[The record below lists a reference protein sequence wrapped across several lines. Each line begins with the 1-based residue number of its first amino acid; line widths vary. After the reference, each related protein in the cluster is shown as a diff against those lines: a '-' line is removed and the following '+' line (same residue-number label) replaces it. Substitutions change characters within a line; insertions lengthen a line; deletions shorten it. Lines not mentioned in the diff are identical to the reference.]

1 MSKAIVIGAGFGGIA
16 AALRLRAKGYD
27 VTLIDK
33 QDKLGGRGYQ
43 YVRNTPLGTFVHDAG
58 PTVVTAKFLF
68 DELFELFGKKREDYI
83 EFRDIFPWYRIV
95 FAGAGK
101 GQEASGKS
109 EGDSSSSLAP
119 CPLPLAYPHFDYGGT
134 IEQMEAQIRTFG
146 GDEDVDGFRR
156 YLKHSKKIFDV
167 GFTDLGAVPFHK
179 FGTMLKC
186 APDLLR
192 LQNYKT
198 VWGMAKK
205 YIKNDSLR
213 RVFSFQPLLVGGNP
227 FNTTS
232 IYSLIFYLEREW
244 GVQFAMGGTG
254 AIVRGLE
261 KLMREEGVNVRL
273 GEEVELIQCT
283 GRYDGVHGEDGVHEV
298 PGCTSAV
305 RLKSGETIHL
315 RPHVEDPKIGTVY
328 YRPGHSHFDVGVS
341 SSEVVPVSGGRGFP
355 FADDK
360 PNPVVVCNADAPMVY
375 SKLLDRKYRKG
386 VAARRI
392 DSKVAPQKYS
402 MGLFVMYF
410 GTKRTYP
417 DVAHH
422 TIVLGKQYK
431 ELIDDLFDR
440 FGLEGDDTSVYL
452 HRPTAT
458 DPSMAPAG
466 CESFYV
472 LVPVPNNQPLKSKQ
486 RRRRSDNGAG
496 MDVALRPDGSID
508 WSVMGPRFR
517 DATVKYLER
526 TILPNLSETIV
537 DDFYVTPDHFEKNL
551 NSMHGAGFSIQP
563 IFSQSA
569 WFRFHNKAPGIEGLY
584 FVGAGTH
591 PGAGMPGVLCSA
603 KVLEHLIPSVK

>member
-1 MSKAIVIGAGFGGIA
+1 MPKAIIIGAGFGGIA
-16 AALRLRAKGYD
+16 AALRLRRKGYA
-27 VTLIDK
+27 VTIIDK

-43 YVRNTPLGTFVHDAG
+43 YHRQTDLGTFIHDAG

-68 DELFELFGKKREDYI
+68 DELFEMFGKKREDYI
-83 EFRDIFPWYRIV
+83 NFVDIYPWYRIQ
-95 FAGAGK
+95 FADGT
-101 GQEASGKS
+101 Q
-109 EGDSSSSLAP
+109 
-119 CPLPLAYPHFDYGGT
+119 FDYGGT
-134 IEQMEAQIRTFG
+134 IEQMEAQIRAIG
-146 GDEDVDGFRR
+146 GDVDVDGFRR
-156 YLKHSKKIFDV
+156 YLVHSKKIFET
-167 GFTDLGAVPFHK
+167 GFTELGAVPFHK

-186 APDLLR
+186 APDLIR

-198 VWGMAKK
+198 VWGMAQK
-205 YIKNDSLR
+205 YIKSDKLR

-261 KLMREEGVNVRL
+261 KLMREEGVDIRL
-273 GEEVELIQCT
+273 GEEVAKIHIHQNDEKFAMSEYVKLE
-283 GRYDGVHGEDGVHEV
+283 DSGEDTDDPKYDRIFLPHIRQVE
-298 PGCTSAV
+298 C
-305 RLKSGETIHL
+305 RSGESIACDL
-315 RPHVEDPKIGTVY
+315 V
-328 YRPGHSHFDVGVS
+328 
-341 SSEVVPVSGGRGFP
+341 
-355 FADDK
+355 A
-360 PNPVVVCNADAPMVY
+360 CNGDAPMVY
-375 SKLLDRKYRKG
+375 SKLLDKKYRKG

-392 DSKVAPQKYS
+392 DSKIAPQKYS

-440 FGLEGDDTSVYL
+440 FGLESDDTSVYL
-452 HRPTAT
+452 HRPTCT
-458 DPSMAPAG
+458 DPSMAPPG

-472 LVPVPNNQPLKSKQ
+472 LVPVPNNQPLKGRK
-486 RRRRSDNGAG
+486 RRSRKDNGAG
-496 MDVALRPDGSID
+496 MDIALRPNGSID
-508 WSVMGPRFR
+508 WDVMGPRMR
-517 DATVKYLER
+517 DATVAYLER
-526 TILPNLSETIV
+526 TCLPELSKTIV

-551 NSMHGAGFSIQP
+551 NSLHGAGFSIQP

-603 KVLEHLIPSVK
+603 KVLEELIPDARDATDRHRSVN

>member
-1 MSKAIVIGAGFGGIA
+1 MPKAIVIGAGFGGMA
-16 AALRLRAKGYD
+16 AALRLRAKGYA

-33 QDKLGGRGYQ
+33 QDQLGGRAYQ
-43 YVRNTPLGTFVHDAG
+43 YRRETPLGTFVHDAG

-68 DELFELFGKKREDYI
+68 DELFELFGKKRQDYI
-83 EFRDIFPWYRIV
+83 EFRDIFPWYRIQ
-95 FAGAGK
+95 FADRR
-101 GQEASGKS
+101 S
-109 EGDSSSSLAP
+109 
-119 CPLPLAYPHFDYGGT
+119 FDYGGT
-134 IEQMEAQIRTFG
+134 LDQMEAQIAKFESR
-146 GDEDVDGFRR
+146 DVEGFRR

-167 GFTDLGAVPFHK
+167 GFTELGAVPFHK

-186 APDLLR
+186 APHLIR

-205 YIKNDSLR
+205 YIRNESLR

-261 KLMREEGVNVRL
+261 KLMREEGVEIRL
-273 GEEVELIQCT
+273 GEEVS
-283 GRYDGVHGEDGVHEV
+283 RVEV
-298 PGCTSAV
+298 GPSEAERALMLKEARENGLRIRIPPQHARAVVTS
-305 RLKSGETIHL
+305 SGEHL
-315 RPHVEDPKIGTVY
+315 L
-328 YRPGHSHFDVGVS
+328 VGAYGS
-341 SSEVVPVSGGRGFP
+341 NESGPIVF
-355 FADDK
+355 
-360 PNPVVVCNADAPMVY
+360 NADAPFVY
-375 SKLLDRKYRKG
+375 DKLLDPKYRKG
-386 VAARRI
+386 LAARRLNRK
-392 DSKVAPQKYS
+392 SKVGNLKYS

-417 DVAHH
+417 DIAHH
-422 TIVLGKQYK
+422 TVVLGEQYK
-431 ELIDDLFDR
+431 QLIDSLFAR
-440 FGLEGDDTSVYL
+440 TGLETKDLSVYL

-472 LVPVPNNQPLKSKQ
+472 LVPVPNNQPLKTQSPRQ
-486 RRRRSDNGAG
+486 CRGLSEEA
-496 MDVALRPDGSID
+496 ALRPDGSID
-508 WSVMGPRFR
+508 WTVMGSVMR
-517 DATVKYLER
+517 DVTIDYLER
-526 TILPNLSETIV
+526 TILPELRESMV

-603 KVLEHLIPSVK
+603 KVLEHLIPSVM